1 MNCKYCY
8 QSDHTIEN
16 CKTIICKVCRDSG
29 HPHWLC
35 KKAKKGGN
43 HKKGSGSNTSS
54 KNHHE
59 SLSRNSSQSTL
70 SNITSSVVSESTSS
84 SQPSSQ
90 TPSASSMMNMT
101 QSKKTMASMLASSL
115 QTKKVSSNII
125 SEVVSNQN
133 ETQQETNVNVV
144 EEVNTIE
151 TPTISKSINIPFS
164 QNDTMITTYPLL
176 QNSENRNNRQ
186 NDTKRD
192 LQFYLKQ
199 SKKNWSEIL

>member
-54 KNHHE
+54 KNHYE
-59 SLSRNSSQSTL
+59 SLSRNSSQSTI
-70 SNITSSVVSESTSS
+70 SNITSSVVSESTSL
-84 SQPSSQ
+84 SQPPSPSS
-90 TPSASSMMNMT
+90 SSMMNMT
-101 QSKKTMASMLASSL
+101 HSKKTMASMLASSL

-151 TPTISKSINIPFS
+151 IPIVSKPINVSFL
-164 QNDTMITTYPLL
+164 QNDKMITTYPLL

>member
-54 KNHHE
+54 KNHYE
-59 SLSRNSSQSTL
+59 SLSRNSSQSTI
-70 SNITSSVVSESTSS
+70 SNITSSVVSESTSL
-84 SQPSSQ
+84 SQPPSQ
-90 TPSASSMMNMT
+90 SPSSMMNMT
-101 QSKKTMASMLASSL
+101 HSKKTMASMLASSL

-133 ETQQETNVNVV
+133 ETQQEMNVNVV

-151 TPTISKSINIPFS
+151 IPIVSKPINVSFL
-164 QNDTMITTYPLL
+164 QNDKMITTYPLL

>member
-54 KNHHE
+54 KNHYE
-59 SLSRNSSQSTL
+59 SLSRNSSQSTI
-70 SNITSSVVSESTSS
+70 SNITSSVVSESTSL
-84 SQPSSQ
+84 SQP
-90 TPSASSMMNMT
+90 PSPSPSSMMNMT
-101 QSKKTMASMLASSL
+101 HSKKTMASMLASSL

-151 TPTISKSINIPFS
+151 IPIVSKPINVSFL
-164 QNDTMITTYPLL
+164 QNDKMITTYPLL